1 MRRGM
6 ARMSIAA
13 AAASVASLAS
23 VVAVGPAL
31 PAQAATGYRVT
42 VTCTVPKSQPE
53 RQLAP
58 NSCLNYVPDG
68 TQTYTAKVRNSSG
81 SPVAG
86 VTVSWSD
93 SDAQDAL
100 FRINQNPCVTGSSGS
115 CSAELVDRHPKAGEK
130 ITVTASVKGAS
141 GTGYLTFKR

>member
-23 VVAVGPAL
+23 VTSVGLTL

-58 NSCLNYVPDG
+58 NPCPNYVPDG

-86 VTVSWSD
+86 PAGSGRDTA
-93 SDAQDAL
+93 AQD
-100 FRINQNPCVTGSSGS
+100 P
-115 CSAELVDRHPKAGEK
+115 
-130 ITVTASVKGAS
+130 
-141 GTGYLTFKR
+141 